1 MEEICITLEELKTYF
16 ARMQDDEKHTAPAD
30 RTRLMARIRTVVDK
44 LCLRC
49 EIMASRSETEQ
60 EFFKRTVMSAKE
72 CIWAACD
79 GTLDEAVVARLEM
92 LYGRS

>member
-1 MEEICITLEELKTYF
+1 MDQICMSLREQRIFL
-16 ARMQDDEKHTAPAD
+16 ARMQDEEKHTAPAD
-30 RTRLMARIRTVVDK
+30 RTRLMARIRIVVDG
-44 LCLRC
+44 LCREC
-49 EIMASRSETEQ
+49 RVMASRSETEQ

>member
-1 MEEICITLEELKTYF
+1 MDQICMSLREQRIFL
-16 ARMQDDEKHTAPAD
+16 ARMQDEEKHTAPAD